1 MRVCVNI
8 FYTTFF
14 KASFERFVFMKCTI
28 LDCIVFFFFL
38 VRGRNQPFQLLHFKI
53 WNQKLGPTP
62 GDSEGQGSL
71 ACCSPWGCKESD
83 TIEKLNS
90 NSNNGL
96 AVTELGINLEVISYI
111 PLKKIDIDL
120 LIFQQ
125 NDVSCRKFY
134 WSQYL

>member
-1 MRVCVNI
+1 MRVCANI

-14 KASFERFVFMKCTI
+14 KASFERFVFLKFTI
-28 LDCIVFFFFL
+28 LDYIVFFFL

-53 WNQKLGPTP
+53 WNQKLGLTP

-71 ACCSPWGCKESD
+71 ACCSPWGHKESD
-83 TIEKLNS
+83 TIERLNS

-125 NDVSCRKFY
+125 NDVSCGKFY